1 VPIVINNVLGQIR
14 SIAASGDDRAAKA
27 KRLAERIQILGSY
40 RWVGVY
46 DVGPEQV
53 SIIAWSGPS
62 APEYPTFP
70 VDKGLTGAAIQQ
82 KKAVVVGDVRN
93 DPRYLTAFG
102 STLSEIIVPVLS
114 PDGRVIGTVDVESER
129 LNAFSASDQQM
140 IEQCAEA
147 ALAAGVRLARR
158 R

>member
-1 VPIVINNVLGQIR
+1 MPILVNNVLGQIR

-27 KRLAERIQILGSY
+27 KRLAERIQTLGSY
-40 RWVGVY
+40 RWVGIY

-62 APEYPTFP
+62 APEHPTFP

-129 LNAFSASDQQM
+129 ANAFSASDQQM

-147 ALAAGVRLARR
+147 ALALWLLA
-158 R
+158 

>member
-1 VPIVINNVLGQIR
+1 MPIIVSNVLGQIR

-27 KRLAERIQILGSY
+27 KRLAERIQTLGSY

-62 APEYPTFP
+62 APAHATFP

-82 KKAVVVGDVRN
+82 KKTVIVGDVRS

-102 STLSEIIVPVLS
+102 STLSEIIVPVFT
-114 PDGRVIGTVDVESER
+114 PGGDRVIGTVDVESER
-129 LNAFSASDQQM
+129 ANTFSASDQQM

-147 ALAAGVRLARR
+147 ALALWLLA
-158 R
+158 

>member
-1 VPIVINNVLGQIR
+1 MPIVINNVLGQIR

-27 KRLAERIQILGSY
+27 KRLAERIQTLGSY

-62 APEYPTFP
+62 APEYPKFP

-82 KKAVVVGDVRN
+82 KKTVIVGDVRS

-102 STLSEIIVPVLS
+102 STLSEIIVPVFT
-114 PDGRVIGTVDVESER
+114 PGGDRVIGTVDVESER
-129 LNAFSASDQQM
+129 ANAFSASDQQM

-147 ALAAGVRLARR
+147 ALALWLLA
-158 R
+158 